1 MYCSNVI
8 GIADAAVVGVP
19 SQTRSGELPRAYI
32 VYNDGC
38 HFTEDAVKQC
48 IARMLASWKSLN
60 GGVVLVDAL
69 PKTPSGKKLKR
80 ILNEWAATNWVK
92 MPNSE

>member
-19 SQTRSGELPRAYI
+19 SHTRSGELPRAYI
-32 VYNDGC
+32 VYKDGC
-38 HFTEDAVKQC
+38 HLTEDAVKQY
-48 IARMLASWKSLN
+48 IARMLASCKPLN

-69 PKTPSGKKLKR
+69 PKTLGGKKSNR
-80 ILNEWAATNWVK
+80 ILKEGNC
-92 MPNSE
+92 